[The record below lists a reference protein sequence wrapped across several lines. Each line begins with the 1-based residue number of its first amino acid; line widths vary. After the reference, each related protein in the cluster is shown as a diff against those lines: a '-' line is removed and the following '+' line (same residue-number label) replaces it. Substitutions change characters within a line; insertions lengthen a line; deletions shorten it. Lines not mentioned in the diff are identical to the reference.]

1 MKKSKVEQFTDSLK
15 SDNGN
20 WLNAARERKA
30 NRAWLRKSQEIAL
43 RILSVLREKGM
54 QQKELASMLGV
65 SPQQVSKIVKG
76 KENLTLETISK
87 IEMAL
92 GAELINIAGKKSQV
106 SYQPVSVSPTGKLE
120 YYGNPLKDEELLCSD
135 STTFDSLYLSQ
146 AS

>member
-54 QQKELASMLGV
+54 QQKKLASMLGV

-92 GAELINIAGKKSQV
+92 GAELINIAEKKSQV
-106 SYQPVSVSPTGKLE
+106 SYQPVSVSPTGKL
-120 YYGNPLKDEELLCSD
+120 
-135 STTFDSLYLSQ
+135 
-146 AS
+146 